1 MAAGLALAVVTL
13 ASAIVLSAA
22 APAQAVTAD
31 EPLAGVSNITPGQL
45 EAELDS
51 VNPGHVHSNIAQLYV
66 EWGYRFGIRSDLAFA
81 QMLLET
87 NYLRYGG
94 DVSWRQNNF
103 AGIGAT
109 GGGVPGVTY
118 GSAELGVIGH
128 YSHLAWYAFPVDQN
142 PYCNTAYDP
151 RHFGPGHRNTA
162 QTLRQLGGQWAVP
175 GTTYGADIARIANRI
190 HSRAIGGNP
199 LGSFN
204 EVVGTTAANLAT
216 EYYFTWYDSLRSSG
230 MAGNWI
236 LVGNHGS
243 GDARVEIWI
252 GSVRMHDPSAP
263 GNDFFTIPEG
273 GRITPIFPSLKAGPV
288 RVVCTSGQPIIA
300 SQRVLYHDSFNEV
313 MGTPAAGLSDS
324 YEFTWYDLRPEN
336 SMAGNWILVSNQG
349 DVPADVEIWI
359 GGTKRAE
366 YSAAR
371 GNALMPGAIVTP
383 DFPFIIGGPVVVK
396 STNHQPLIVSQRVL
410 YKDSFNEVMGMPTDS
425 LGSEYFFTWYDL
437 DRGGVMHGD
446 WILAAN
452 HGDVPADVDI
462 YIAGALK
469 ARFSTATGNPIPPG
483 GMVTPIFDRVTD
495 GPVRVV
501 STNGQ
506 PLTVSQRVLFRNT
519 FEEVQGTQPSQL
531 GPDQLFTWYDSTL
544 SNYMWGNWILVANQ
558 GSGGATVEIY
568 IGGHKMNDPANP
580 ANDFFTIPEG
590 GRITPRFR
598 NLMDGPVRVV
608 CTSGQSLMVSQ
619 RVLFKEGLIR

>member
-1 MAAGLALAVVTL
+1 MAFSPGAL
-13 ASAIVLSAA
+13 
-22 APAQAVTAD
+22 AVTAD

-45 EAELDS
+45 DAELDS

-118 GSAELGVIGH
+118 GSPELGVIGH
-128 YSHLAWYAFPVDQN
+128 YSHLAWYMFPDDQN
-142 PYCNTAYDP
+142 PYCNAAFDP

-162 QTLRQLGGQWAVP
+162 HTLRQLGGQWAVP

-190 HSRAIGGNP
+190 HSRPIGGHA

-204 EVVGTTAANLAT
+204 EVAGTPVSGLGTD
-216 EYYFTWYDSLRSSG
+216 YFFTWYDSLRSSG

-236 LVGNHGS
+236 LVGNQGR
-243 GDARVEIWI
+243 GDARVEIYI
-252 GSVRMHDPSAP
+252 GGARMRDPANP
-263 GNDFFTIPEG
+263 ANDFFTVPEG
-273 GRITPIFPSLKAGPV
+273 GRITPIFPNLKSGPV
-288 RVVCTSGQPIIA
+288 RVVSVSGQPIIT
-300 SQRVLYHDSFNEV
+300 SQRVLYHDSFNEI
-313 MGTPAAGLSDS
+313 MGTPAGELSDN
-324 YEFTWYDLRPEN
+324 YEFTWYDFKPEN
-336 SMAGNWILVSNQG
+336 SMAGNWVLVSNQG
-349 DVPADVEIWI
+349 SISADVEIWI
-359 GGTKRAE
+359 AGIKRAE

-383 DFPFIIGGPVVVK
+383 DFPYIMGGPVVVR

-410 YKDSFNEVMGMPTDS
+410 YKDSFNEVMGAPTAS

-437 DRGGVMHGD
+437 DRGSGIMDGD

-452 HGDVPADVDI
+452 HGTQPADVDI
-462 YIAGALK
+462 FIAGELK
-469 ARFSTATGNPIPPG
+469 ARYSAAGGNPIAPG
-483 GMVTPIFDRVTD
+483 GMVTPVFDHVTN

-506 PLTVSQRVLFRNT
+506 PLMVSQRVLFRSS
-519 FEEVQGTQPSQL
+519 FEELQGTPPSRL
-531 GPDQLFTWYDSTL
+531 EPEQLFTWYDSML

-558 GSGGATVEIY
+558 GSGDARVEIY
-568 IGGHKMNDPANP
+568 IGRNRMRDPANP

-590 GRITPRFR
+590 GRITPQFH
-598 NLMDGPVRVV
+598 NLTDGPVRVV
-608 CTSGQSLMVSQ
+608 CTSGQPLMVSQ
-619 RVLFKEGLIR
+619 RVLFKEALIR